1 MFQLV
6 GDLIEAAVGFLLK
19 ILVPSAL
26 IALAG
31 VLLMGDEIGALFGAA
46 FGLAV
51 VGWRFGLVP
60 LWRLITSREVPA
72 TFVEIVGRATF
83 GAARRGWA
91 MAAFE
96 ADGERIELKIP
107 VRHARRFARAM
118 VPGVRG
124 DLRFSGRLLQSWHA
138 ATEQ

>member
-19 ILVPSAL
+19 IVAPSAL
-26 IALAG
+26 IAGVG
-31 VLLMGDEIGALFGAA
+31 VLAMHDEAGALLGLA
-46 FGLAV
+46 FLLAV
-51 VGWRFGLVP
+51 VGWRYGLVP

-96 ADGERIELKIP
+96 ADGKRIELKVP

-118 VPGVRG
+118 VPGARG
-124 DLRFSGRLLQSWHA
+124 DLRFSGRLLQSWDA